1 MTDVRRPTS
10 PPVLPVPPAGPPRYR
25 PGVLDLL
32 LWALLA
38 LGVAGNAAASAGV
51 GPDWLSL
58 ALGGVTAGCAIALL
72 LLHLRRR

>member
-1 MTDVRRPTS
+1 MTDVHPTP
-10 PPVLPVPPAGPPRYR
+10 PPVLPVPPAGPRYQ
-25 PGVLDLL
+25 PGVLDVL

-51 GPDWLSL
+51 GPGWLSL
-58 ALGGVTAGCAIALL
+58 ALGGVTAGCATALL